1 MSEDIVSISK
11 FLSRILR
18 HAPERI
24 ELTLD
29 ANGWVS
35 IDVLLRQA
43 GKHGKPISRELLNRV
58 VAENDKQRFAISD
71 DGTKIRASQGHSV
84 AVDLA
89 LKPQQPP
96 DWLFH
101 GTASRAVASIRET
114 GLNSGHRQHVHLS
127 IDVVT
132 ATKVG
137 QRHGKPVVLT
147 VRAGDMWRAGF
158 AFFVSANGVW
168 LTESVP
174 TEFIHWR

>member
-96 DWLFH
+96 DWLYH
-101 GTASRAVASIRET
+101 GTASRAVASIRPPGS
-114 GLNSGHRQHVHLS
+114 GLPSRPRSSLPLARLADRQNPS
-127 IDVVT
+127 
-132 ATKVG
+132 
-137 QRHGKPVVLT
+137 P
-147 VRAGDMWRAGF
+147 
-158 AFFVSANGVW
+158 
-168 LTESVP
+168 
-174 TEFIHWR
+174 